1 MTQYAILLLSL
12 FTPYWFLGFYI
23 CAKMARKS
31 FVKKCIKNPVI
42 WHAENLPSVFLA
54 NTSGTYIYSLL
65 FRPMG
70 ARTHTHHSRITS
82 MTPHFPPR
90 TIFFSR
96 DFYATFKTIIRFTP
110 SNTNGAL
117 FLRYYIIS
125 TFAILQRTL
134 C

>member
-1 MTQYAILLLSL
+1 MLLDIWQPAVILLIFNRKMHICTSSAFKINNMTQNAILLLSL

-54 NTSGTYIYSLL
+54 NTSGTYRYSLL

-96 DFYATFKTIIRFTP
+96 DFYATF
-110 SNTNGAL
+110 
-117 FLRYYIIS
+117 
-125 TFAILQRTL
+125 
-134 C
+134 